1 MKPCKDCAAEVDKS
15 LSGTRSGDLLAR
27 RRPAPH
33 PGPRCATHHREVTKA
48 RKAVAR
54 NLRIHQAYG
63 ITDTDYAAI
72 YEAQGGRCYICRRA
86 TGKTKHLAVDHN
98 HETGEVRGLLC
109 GPCNRG
115 VIGHLRDD
123 IDALHRAIVY
133 LREQP
138 AQAVLLALNS
148 PEIDSAPTETEV
160 K

>member
-1 MKPCKDCAAEVDKS
+1 MKPCKDCAAEVHET
-15 LSGTRSGDLLAR
+15 LGGARAGDRVAG

-33 PGPRCATHHREVTKA
+33 PGPRCATHHRAAVKA
-48 RKAVAR
+48 RKAAAR
-54 NLRIHQAYG
+54 NRRIHETYG
-63 ITDTDYAAI
+63 ISDTDYAAI
-72 YEAQGGRCYICRRA
+72 YEAQGGKCYICQRA

-98 HETGEVRGLLC
+98 HATGEVRGLLC

-123 IDALHRAIVY
+123 TDALHRAVTY

-148 PEIDSAPTETEV
+148 GEKGCDATEIGV